1 MLASGG
7 DDNSL
12 KLWFWLIVGVIF
24 LIKKVIELLK
34 PDEKDEEP
42 PVPNTED
49 HHEKRVKE
57 VIAEMRRTKPQP
69 RQIQPNQSA
78 APSRAPR
85 PSAPS
90 VELPSPAVT
99 RKTDPDARSRATC
112 GSCPADGAKCT
123 GTLCESYGRSPTVH
137 PLPFRC
143 GTGSSATFAKERDE
157 GTSAWFSSVI
167 SHSGISFPEK
177 FPAPP
182 QLPESGCSLSGNPWE
197 TQSLT
202 KRFLQRRIKH
212 GLSSRIMFLQPSCC
226 PLLFILPC
234 LKR

>member
-85 PSAPS
+85 TSAPS
-90 VELPSPAVT
+90 IELPSPAVT
-99 RKTDPDARSRATC
+99 RKTRQTPTPEAAQPVGAVRQTEQNVLERYVKATEEARQSIHSLSDAEQEALQRLQKS
-112 GSCPADGAKCT
+112 GMKEPQPGF
-123 GTLCESYGRSPTVH
+123 
-137 PLPFRC
+137 LP
-143 GTGSSATFAKERDE
+143 
-157 GTSAWFSSVI
+157 SSVTV
-167 SHSGISFPEK
+167 E
-177 FPAPP
+177 
-182 QLPESGCSLSGNPWE
+182 SLSPKN
-197 TQSLT
+197 SLHHPNSL
-202 KRFLQRRIKH
+202 KAAVLYQE
-212 GLSSRIMFLQPSCC
+212 
-226 PLLFILPC
+226 ILGKPRA
-234 LKR
+234 LRSAFFSGE

>member
-99 RKTDPDARSRATC
+99 RKTRQTPTPEAAQPVGAVRQTEQNVLERYVKATEEARQSI
-112 GSCPADGAKCT
+112 
-123 GTLCESYGRSPTVH
+123 H
-137 PLPFRC
+137 
-143 GTGSSATFAKERDE
+143 
-157 GTSAWFSSVI
+157 
-167 SHSGISFPEK
+167 
-177 FPAPP
+177 
-182 QLPESGCSLSGNPWE
+182 SLSDAE
-197 TQSLT
+197 QEA
-202 KRFLQRRIKH
+202 LQR
-212 GLSSRIMFLQPSCC
+212 LQKSGMKEPQQIGRASC
-226 PLLFILPC
+226 
-234 LKR
+234 RERV

>member
-49 HHEKRVKE
+49 HHEKRAKE

-69 RQIQPNQSA
+69 RQI
-78 APSRAPR
+78 
-85 PSAPS
+85 
-90 VELPSPAVT
+90 
-99 RKTDPDARSRATC
+99 ATC